1 MINMF
6 WQQKGYLVAVRYKG
20 KNTYFLPI
28 VFMSLFKC
36 CIYCIIHFFLMRILI
51 IAFVTIT
58 VE

>member
-1 MINMF
+1 MF